1 MLFFDEFSEFAR
13 LVLDPLRQPL
23 ETGQISVAR
32 ANHNVTYPVWFQPV
46 VAMNPCRCGYLGV
59 PSRACGSARSCG
71 LKYAARVSSLMID
84 RLDLII
90 EVLEV
95 TLAICFHL
103 RPVK

>member
-1 MLFFDEFSEFAR
+1 M
-13 LVLDPLRQPL
+13 
-23 ETGQISVAR
+23 AR
-32 ANHNVTYPVWFQPV
+32 ANYNITYPAQFQL
-46 VAMNPCRCGYLGV
+46 VAAMSLCRCGYLGD